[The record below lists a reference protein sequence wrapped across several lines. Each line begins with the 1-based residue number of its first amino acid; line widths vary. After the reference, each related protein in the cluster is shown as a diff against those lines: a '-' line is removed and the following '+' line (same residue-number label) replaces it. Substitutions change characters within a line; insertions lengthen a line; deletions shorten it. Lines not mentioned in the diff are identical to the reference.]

1 MPKRSYKIVKR
12 NKQKWAPVCVGWTP
26 DQAYVIGAGQTAF
39 HYVTICANDSH
50 TAVAPTATIIKCGN
64 FKTNFSITYSTG
76 FAGLASILYKLV
88 VIYVPQGYTAIN
100 DVLIEK
106 HPEWVLG
113 WTQFSPVNGTTVT
126 FSSKLKRNLNSGDEI
141 ILGYIGYNDTT
152 TDFSFKVK
160 ANTTFVVRN
169 N

>member
-1 MPKRSYKIVKR
+1 MPKRSYKVVKR
-12 NKQKWAPVCVGWTP
+12 NKAKWAPVCVSWVP
-26 DQAYVIGAGQTAF
+26 DQPYIIGAGNTSF

-64 FKTNFSITYSTG
+64 FKTNFSITYNTDNPV
-76 FAGLASILYKLV
+76 LACVLFKLV
-88 VIYVPQGYTAIN
+88 VLYVPQGYTAIN
-100 DVLIEK
+100 DELIEK

-113 WTQFSPVNGTTVT
+113 WTQFSPVNGSTVT
-126 FSSKLKRNLNSGDEI
+126 FGSKLKRNLNSGDEI
-141 ILGYIGYNDTT
+141 ILGYVGYNDSTSQ
-152 TDFSFKVK
+152 FGFRVK